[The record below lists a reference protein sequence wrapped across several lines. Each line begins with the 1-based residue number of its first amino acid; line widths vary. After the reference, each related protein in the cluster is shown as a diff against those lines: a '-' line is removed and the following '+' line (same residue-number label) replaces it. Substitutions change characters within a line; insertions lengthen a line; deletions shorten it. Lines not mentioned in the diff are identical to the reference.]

1 MHLAPCTLHL
11 APCTLHLT
19 PCNLRLAP
27 WHLAPCTLQLAPCT
41 LHLAP
46 CSLHLA
52 PCTLHLAPCTLH
64 FALCTLHCMA
74 SGCRG
79 TTTTDDDDDKAACKV
94 QHGLEGGNRMRVGT
108 GTSLPRGCA
117 ARWGRRRMRFA
128 LLAFMRLGG
137 KVVKGR
143 RALEGGGEGW
153 SLFPSVCKMRRG
165 GHATVC
171 ERGRFPYP
179 PAGSVGRH
187 STLAWIPNSKMGLPV
202 DVVLARSSPLPH
214 PRSSQI
220 PIKLILFVI
229 IPHPSPSFPIY
240 AVAVCL

>member
-11 APCTLHLT
+11 
-19 PCNLRLAP
+19 
-27 WHLAPCTLQLAPCT
+27 
-41 LHLAP
+41 
-46 CSLHLA
+46 
-52 PCTLHLAPCTLH
+52 
-64 FALCTLHCMA
+64 ALCTLHCMA

-94 QHGLEGGNRMRVGT
+94 QHGLAAWRGEIACVWELGLPSWVRGKVGT
-108 GTSLPRGCA
+108 QAVYGMS
-117 ARWGRRRMRFA
+117 FA

-153 SLFPSVCKMRRG
+153 SLFPSVCKM
-165 GHATVC
+165 
-171 ERGRFPYP
+171 EGRARNGLRVRAVSIVSYA

-187 STLAWIPNSKMGLPV
+187 STLAWIPNSKWASPV

-214 PRSSQI
+214 PRSQTN
-220 PIKLILFVI
+220 
-229 IPHPSPSFPIY
+229 PHQADPFRYHSASSPSFPIY
-240 AVAVCL
+240 AVALCF